1 MESALRLLSVR
12 NDLIQWSNAGSKS
25 TKPSLLDVYP
35 VNRLFEALSKRA
47 FQHRCLCLLDQ
58 VVAMFIN
65 LELTVLQNF

>member
-35 VNRLFEALSKRA
+35 VNRLFEALFKGFST
-47 FQHRCLCLLDQ
+47 Q
-58 VVAMFIN
+58 VPMLIGSSCSYVIN